1 MEWVE
6 ITATTIEDA
15 KAIAL
20 DRLGVDDADAEFEVV
35 EEPKAGLFGRTRGEA
50 RVRAR
55 IKPNSVRAK
64 ADRRDRRGKPATERT
79 SSSRQEPGERSERP
93 ERGPRNDRGSRGP
106 SRGRNDRNSRGD
118 RNERSERAPRTD
130 RAPRGERSERTPRE
144 DLPPV
149 DPTTV
154 SAVATTFLE
163 GLVKSA
169 GLNGS
174 VSAKVEGE
182 HIDIDVLGDDLGFL
196 VGTKGATLLAL
207 QDLTRVVSQRRL
219 GDHETRLRVD
229 VAGYREKRREALS
242 RFALKVADDVKTSG
256 QARALEPMNS
266 SDRKIVHDAL
276 TEVDGISTRS
286 EGSDPFRRVVVAL
299 ASISEDSE
307 IDDNADDSIGTDSS
321 TDE

>member
-6 ITATTIEDA
+6 ITATTIDDA

-20 DRLGVDDADAEFEVV
+20 DRLGVDDADAEFEVI

-64 ADRRDRRGKPATERT
+64 ADRRDRRGKPA
-79 SSSRQEPGERSERP
+79 GERSQNSRQDSGERA
-93 ERGPRNDRGSRGP
+93 ERGPRSDRGRRGP
-106 SRGRNDRNSRGD
+106 SRSRNDRNSRGD
-118 RNERSERAPRTD
+118 RNDRGERAPRTD
-130 RAPRGERSERTPRE
+130 RAPRAERAPRE

-182 HIDIDVLGDDLGFL
+182 HIDIDVLGEDLGFL

-229 VAGYREKRREALS
+229 VAGYREKRREALT
-242 RFALKVADDVKTSG
+242 RFALKVAGDVKSSG

-276 TEVDGISTRS
+276 TEVEGISTRS

-299 ASISEDSE
+299 ASIREDSA
-307 IDDNADDSIGTDSS
+307 IDDVDSS
-321 TDE
+321 DDE

>member
-15 KAIAL
+15 KALAL
-20 DRLGVDDADAEFEVV
+20 DRLGIDDGDAEFEIV

-55 IKPNSVRAK
+55 IKPNSLRAK
-64 ADRRDRRGKPATERT
+64 ADRRDRRGKPTSDRT
-79 SSSRQEPGERSERP
+79 SRPSSSRNERSARPERTERNDRGPRP
-93 ERGPRNDRGSRGP
+93 ERGSRSPRP
-106 SRGRNDRNSRGD
+106 
-118 RNERSERAPRTD
+118 ERSSRSEAPR
-130 RAPRGERSERTPRE
+130 ERTPRA

-154 SAVATTFLE
+154 SDVATTFLQ
-163 GLVKSA
+163 GLVTAA
-169 GLNGS
+169 GLQGS
-174 VSAKVEGE
+174 VSSKVEGE
-182 HIDIDVLGDDLGFL
+182 NIDIDVLGDDLNFL

-242 RFALKVADDVKTSG
+242 RFALKVAADVKTSG

-276 TEVDGISTRS
+276 VDSEGISTRS
-286 EGSDPFRRVVVAL
+286 EGTDPFRRVVVAL
-299 ASISEDSE
+299 ASTLETSTEF
-307 IDDNADDSIGTDSS
+307 DSS
-321 TDE
+321 DDADESLES

>member
-6 ITATTIEDA
+6 TTAETIDDA
-15 KAIAL
+15 KALAL
-20 DRLGVDDADAEFEVV
+20 DRLGVDDVDAEFEVV

-64 ADRRDRRGKPATERT
+64 ADRRDRRGKPTA
-79 SSSRQEPGERSERP
+79 ERSERP
-93 ERGPRNDRGSRGP
+93 ARPRQQRPERAERSDRGPRTDRGSRSP
-106 SRGRNDRNSRGD
+106 RADRSDRND
-118 RNERSERAPRTD
+118 APR
-130 RAPRGERSERTPRE
+130 ERTPRA

-163 GLVKSA
+163 GLVTAA
-169 GLNGS
+169 GLKGS

-182 HIDIDVLGDDLGFL
+182 NIDIDVLGDDLNFL
-196 VGTKGATLLAL
+196 VGTKGATLMAL

-242 RFALKVADDVKTSG
+242 RFALKVAADVKTSG

-266 SDRKIVHDAL
+266 ADRKIVHDAL
-276 TEVDGISTRS
+276 VESEGISTRS
-286 EGSDPFRRVVVAL
+286 EGTDPFRRVVVAL
-299 ASISEDSE
+299 ASTLESSVDDQDS
-307 IDDNADDSIGTDSS
+307 DQALDSQES
-321 TDE
+321 

>member
-15 KAIAL
+15 KALAL
-20 DRLGVDDADAEFEVV
+20 DRLGIDDGDAEFEIV

-64 ADRRDRRGKPATERT
+64 ADRRDRRGKPAGERTAKPRQERTER
-79 SSSRQEPGERSERP
+79 SDRGERQERSDRGPRKERAPRQARSERTERP
-93 ERGPRNDRGSRGP
+93 ER
-106 SRGRNDRNSRGD
+106 
-118 RNERSERAPRTD
+118 APR
-130 RAPRGERSERTPRE
+130 AERTPRE

-163 GLVKSA
+163 GLVSAA
-169 GLNGS
+169 GLKGS

-182 HIDIDVLGDDLGFL
+182 NIDIDVLGDDLGFL

-242 RFALKVADDVKTSG
+242 RFALKVAEDVKTSG

-276 TEVDGISTRS
+276 TEVEGISTRS

-307 IDDNADDSIGTDSS
+307 SVSDS
-321 TDE
+321 E

>member
-15 KAIAL
+15 KALAL
-20 DRLGVDDADAEFEVV
+20 DRLGIDDGDAEFEIV

-64 ADRRDRRGKPATERT
+64 ADRRDRRGKPAGERTAKPRQERTER
-79 SSSRQEPGERSERP
+79 SDRGERQERSDRGPRKERAPRQARSERSERP
-93 ERGPRNDRGSRGP
+93 ER
-106 SRGRNDRNSRGD
+106 
-118 RNERSERAPRTD
+118 APR
-130 RAPRGERSERTPRE
+130 AERTPRE

-163 GLVKSA
+163 GLVSAA
-169 GLNGS
+169 GLKGS

-182 HIDIDVLGDDLGFL
+182 NIDIDVLGDDLGFL

-242 RFALKVADDVKTSG
+242 RFALKVAEDVKTSG

-276 TEVDGISTRS
+276 TEVEGISTRS

-307 IDDNADDSIGTDSS
+307 SVSDS
-321 TDE
+321 E

>member
-15 KAIAL
+15 KALAL
-20 DRLGVDDADAEFEVV
+20 DRLGIDDGDAEFEIV

-64 ADRRDRRGKPATERT
+64 ADRRDRRGKPAGERT
-79 SSSRQEPGERSERP
+79 GERSTKPRQERT
-93 ERGPRNDRGSRGP
+93 ERSDRGERQERSDRGPRK
-106 SRGRNDRNSRGD
+106 
-118 RNERSERAPRTD
+118 ERAPRQARPE
-130 RAPRGERSERTPRE
+130 RAPRAERAPRE

-163 GLVKSA
+163 GLVSAA
-169 GLNGS
+169 GLKGS

-182 HIDIDVLGDDLGFL
+182 NIDIDVLGDDLGFL

-242 RFALKVADDVKTSG
+242 RFALKVAEDVKTSG

-307 IDDNADDSIGTDSS
+307 SVSDS
-321 TDE
+321 E

>member
-15 KAIAL
+15 KALAL
-20 DRLGVDDADAEFEVV
+20 DRLGIDDGDAEFEIV

-64 ADRRDRRGKPATERT
+64 ADRRDRRGKPAGERTAKPRQERTER
-79 SSSRQEPGERSERP
+79 SDRGERQERSDRGPRKERAPRQARSERAERP
-93 ERGPRNDRGSRGP
+93 ER
-106 SRGRNDRNSRGD
+106 
-118 RNERSERAPRTD
+118 APR
-130 RAPRGERSERTPRE
+130 AERTPRE

-163 GLVKSA
+163 GLVSAA
-169 GLNGS
+169 GLKGS

-182 HIDIDVLGDDLGFL
+182 NIDIDVLGDDLGFL

-242 RFALKVADDVKTSG
+242 RFALKVAEDVKTSG

-276 TEVDGISTRS
+276 TEVEGISTRS

-307 IDDNADDSIGTDSS
+307 SVSDS
-321 TDE
+321 E

>member
-6 ITATTIEDA
+6 TTAETIDDA
-15 KAIAL
+15 KALAL
-20 DRLGVDDADAEFEVV
+20 DRLGVDDVDAEFEVV

-64 ADRRDRRGKPATERT
+64 ADRRGKPTTERPE
-79 SSSRQEPGERSERP
+79 RAERSERP
-93 ERGPRNDRGSRGP
+93 ARPRQQRPERAERSERGPRTDRGSRSP
-106 SRGRNDRNSRGD
+106 RADRSDRND
-118 RNERSERAPRTD
+118 APR
-130 RAPRGERSERTPRE
+130 ERTPRA

-163 GLVKSA
+163 GLVTAA
-169 GLNGS
+169 GLKGS

-182 HIDIDVLGDDLGFL
+182 NIDIDVLGDDLNFL
-196 VGTKGATLLAL
+196 VGTKGATLMAL

-242 RFALKVADDVKTSG
+242 RFALKVAADVKTSG

-266 SDRKIVHDAL
+266 ADRKIVHDAL
-276 TEVDGISTRS
+276 VESEGISTRS
-286 EGSDPFRRVVVAL
+286 EGTDPFRRVVVAL
-299 ASISEDSE
+299 ASTLESSVDDQDS
-307 IDDNADDSIGTDSS
+307 DQALDSQES
-321 TDE
+321 

>member
-6 ITATTIEDA
+6 TTAETIDDA
-15 KAIAL
+15 KALAL
-20 DRLGVDDADAEFEVV
+20 DRLGVDDVDAEFEVV

-64 ADRRDRRGKPATERT
+64 ADRRDRRGKPSSERSSRP
-79 SSSRQEPGERSERP
+79 SSSRSDRNGRPERSDQNDRGPRP
-93 ERGPRNDRGSRGP
+93 ERGSRSPRPERSN
-106 SRGRNDRNSRGD
+106 
-118 RNERSERAPRTD
+118 RNEAPR
-130 RAPRGERSERTPRE
+130 ERTPRAE
-144 DLPPV
+144 LPPV

-154 SAVATTFLE
+154 SEVAITFLQ
-163 GLVKSA
+163 GLVTSA
-169 GLNGS
+169 GLKGS
-174 VSAKVEGE
+174 VTSKVEGE
-182 HIDIDVLGDDLGFL
+182 NIDIDVLGEDLNFL

-242 RFALKVADDVKTSG
+242 RFALKVAADVKSSG

-276 TEVDGISTRS
+276 VELEGISTRS
-286 EGSDPFRRVVVAL
+286 EGTDPFRRVVVAL
-299 ASISEDSE
+299 ASTLESSVEFDSSDDADTSSED
-307 IDDNADDSIGTDSS
+307 
-321 TDE
+321 

>member
-15 KAIAL
+15 KALAL
-20 DRLGVDDADAEFEVV
+20 DRLGIDDGDAEFEIV

-64 ADRRDRRGKPATERT
+64 ADRRDRRGKPAGERTAKPRQERTER
-79 SSSRQEPGERSERP
+79 SDRGERQERSDRGPRKERAPRQARPERP
-93 ERGPRNDRGSRGP
+93 ER
-106 SRGRNDRNSRGD
+106 
-118 RNERSERAPRTD
+118 APR
-130 RAPRGERSERTPRE
+130 AERTPRE

-163 GLVKSA
+163 GLVSAA
-169 GLNGS
+169 GLKGS

-182 HIDIDVLGDDLGFL
+182 NIDIDVLGDDLGFL

-242 RFALKVADDVKTSG
+242 RFALKVAEDVKTSG

-276 TEVDGISTRS
+276 TEVEGISTRS

-307 IDDNADDSIGTDSS
+307 SVSDS
-321 TDE
+321 E

>member
-15 KAIAL
+15 KALAL
-20 DRLGVDDADAEFEVV
+20 DRLGIDDGDAEFEIV

-64 ADRRDRRGKPATERT
+64 ADRRDRRGKPAGERTAKPRQERTER
-79 SSSRQEPGERSERP
+79 SDRGERQERSDRGPRKERAPRQARSERP
-93 ERGPRNDRGSRGP
+93 ERP
-106 SRGRNDRNSRGD
+106 
-118 RNERSERAPRTD
+118 ERAPR
-130 RAPRGERSERTPRE
+130 AERTPRE

-163 GLVKSA
+163 GLVSAA
-169 GLNGS
+169 GLKGS

-182 HIDIDVLGDDLGFL
+182 NIDIDVLGDDLGFL

-242 RFALKVADDVKTSG
+242 RFALKVAADVKTSG

-276 TEVDGISTRS
+276 TEVEGISTRS

-307 IDDNADDSIGTDSS
+307 SVSDS
-321 TDE
+321 E

>member
-1 MEWVE
+1 
-6 ITATTIEDA
+6 
-15 KAIAL
+15 
-20 DRLGVDDADAEFEVV
+20 
-35 EEPKAGLFGRTRGEA
+35 LFGRTRGEA

-64 ADRRDRRGKPATERT
+64 ADRRDRRGKPA
-79 SSSRQEPGERSERP
+79 GERSQNSRQDSGERA
-93 ERGPRNDRGSRGP
+93 ERGPRSDRGSRGQ
-106 SRGRNDRNSRGD
+106 SRSRNDRNSRGD
-118 RNERSERAPRTD
+118 RNDRNDRGERAPRTD
-130 RAPRGERSERTPRE
+130 RAPRAERTPRE

-182 HIDIDVLGDDLGFL
+182 HIDIDVLGEDLGFL

-229 VAGYREKRREALS
+229 VAGYREKRREALT
-242 RFALKVADDVKTSG
+242 RFALKVAGDVKSSG

-276 TEVDGISTRS
+276 TEVEGISTRS

-299 ASISEDSE
+299 ASISEDSA
-307 IDDNADDSIGTDSS
+307 IDDVDSS
-321 TDE
+321 DDE

>member
-15 KAIAL
+15 KALAL
-20 DRLGVDDADAEFEVV
+20 DRLGIDDGDAEFEIV

-64 ADRRDRRGKPATERT
+64 ADRRDRRGKPAGERTAKPRQERTER
-79 SSSRQEPGERSERP
+79 SDRGERQERSD
-93 ERGPRNDRGSRGP
+93 RGPRK
-106 SRGRNDRNSRGD
+106 
-118 RNERSERAPRTD
+118 ERAPRQTRPERAE
-130 RAPRGERSERTPRE
+130 RAPRAERTPRE

-163 GLVKSA
+163 GLVSAA
-169 GLNGS
+169 GLKGS
-174 VSAKVEGE
+174 VSTKVEGE
-182 HIDIDVLGDDLGFL
+182 NIDIDVLGDDLGFL

-242 RFALKVADDVKTSG
+242 RFALKVAEDVKTSG

-276 TEVDGISTRS
+276 TEVEGISTRS

-307 IDDNADDSIGTDSS
+307 SVSDS
-321 TDE
+321 E

>member
-6 ITATTIEDA
+6 ITATTIDDA

-20 DRLGVDDADAEFEVV
+20 DRLGVDDADAEFEVI

-64 ADRRDRRGKPATERT
+64 ADRRDRRGKPA
-79 SSSRQEPGERSERP
+79 GERSQNSRQDSGERT
-93 ERGPRNDRGSRGP
+93 ERGPRSDRGSRGP
-106 SRGRNDRNSRGD
+106 SRSRNDRNSRGD
-118 RNERSERAPRTD
+118 RNDRSERASRTD
-130 RAPRGERSERTPRE
+130 RAPRAERAPRE

-182 HIDIDVLGDDLGFL
+182 HIDIDVLGEDLGFL

-229 VAGYREKRREALS
+229 VAGYREKRREALT
-242 RFALKVADDVKTSG
+242 RFALKVAGDVKSSG

-276 TEVDGISTRS
+276 TEVEGISTRS

-299 ASISEDSE
+299 ASISEDSAIE
-307 IDDNADDSIGTDSS
+307 DIDSS
-321 TDE
+321 DDE

>member
-15 KAIAL
+15 KALAL
-20 DRLGVDDADAEFEVV
+20 DRLGIDDGDAEFEIV

-64 ADRRDRRGKPATERT
+64 ADRRDRRGKPAGERTAKPRQERTER
-79 SSSRQEPGERSERP
+79 SDRGERQERSD
-93 ERGPRNDRGSRGP
+93 RGPRK
-106 SRGRNDRNSRGD
+106 
-118 RNERSERAPRTD
+118 ERAPRQTRPERAE
-130 RAPRGERSERTPRE
+130 RAPRAERTHRE

-163 GLVKSA
+163 GLVSAA
-169 GLNGS
+169 GLKGS

-182 HIDIDVLGDDLGFL
+182 NIDIDVLGDDLGFL

-242 RFALKVADDVKTSG
+242 RFALKVAEDVKTSG

-276 TEVDGISTRS
+276 TEVEGISTRS

-307 IDDNADDSIGTDSS
+307 SVSDS
-321 TDE
+321 E

>member
-15 KAIAL
+15 KALAL
-20 DRLGVDDADAEFEVV
+20 DRLGIDDGDAEFEIV

-64 ADRRDRRGKPATERT
+64 ADRRDRRGKPAGERTAKPRQERTER
-79 SSSRQEPGERSERP
+79 SDRGERQERSDRGPRKERAPRQARSERP
-93 ERGPRNDRGSRGP
+93 ERA
-106 SRGRNDRNSRGD
+106 
-118 RNERSERAPRTD
+118 ERAPR
-130 RAPRGERSERTPRE
+130 AERTPRE

-163 GLVKSA
+163 GLVSAA
-169 GLNGS
+169 GLKGS

-182 HIDIDVLGDDLGFL
+182 NIDIDVLGDDLGFL

-242 RFALKVADDVKTSG
+242 RFALKVAEDVKTSG

-276 TEVDGISTRS
+276 TEVEGISTRS

-307 IDDNADDSIGTDSS
+307 SVSDS
-321 TDE
+321 E

>member
-15 KAIAL
+15 KALAL
-20 DRLGVDDADAEFEVV
+20 DRLGIDDGDAEFEIV

-64 ADRRDRRGKPATERT
+64 ADRRDRRGKPAGERTAKPRQERTER
-79 SSSRQEPGERSERP
+79 SDRGERQERSDRGPRKERAPRQARPERAERP
-93 ERGPRNDRGSRGP
+93 ERSPR
-106 SRGRNDRNSRGD
+106 
-118 RNERSERAPRTD
+118 A
-130 RAPRGERSERTPRE
+130 ERTPRE

-163 GLVKSA
+163 GLVSAA
-169 GLNGS
+169 GLKGS

-182 HIDIDVLGDDLGFL
+182 NIDIDVLGDDLGFL

-242 RFALKVADDVKTSG
+242 RFALKVAEDVKTSG

-276 TEVDGISTRS
+276 TEVEGISTRS

-307 IDDNADDSIGTDSS
+307 SVSDS
-321 TDE
+321 E

>member
-6 ITATTIEDA
+6 ITATTIDDA

-20 DRLGVDDADAEFEVV
+20 DRLGVDDADAEFEVI

-64 ADRRDRRGKPATERT
+64 ADRRDRRGKPA
-79 SSSRQEPGERSERP
+79 GERSQNSRQDAGERA
-93 ERGPRNDRGSRGP
+93 ERGPRSDRGSRGP
-106 SRGRNDRNSRGD
+106 SRSRNDRNSRGD
-118 RNERSERAPRTD
+118 RNDRGERAPRTD
-130 RAPRGERSERTPRE
+130 RAPRAERAPRE

-182 HIDIDVLGDDLGFL
+182 HIDIDVLGEDLGFL

-229 VAGYREKRREALS
+229 VAGYREKRREALT
-242 RFALKVADDVKTSG
+242 RFALKVAGDVKSSG

-276 TEVDGISTRS
+276 TEVEGISTRS

-299 ASISEDSE
+299 ASIREDSA
-307 IDDNADDSIGTDSS
+307 IDDVDSS
-321 TDE
+321 DDE

>member
-15 KAIAL
+15 KALAL
-20 DRLGVDDADAEFEVV
+20 DRLGIDDGDAEFEIV

-64 ADRRDRRGKPATERT
+64 ADRRDRRGKPTAKPRQERTER
-79 SSSRQEPGERSERP
+79 SDRGERQERSD
-93 ERGPRNDRGSRGP
+93 RGPRKERAPRQARS
-106 SRGRNDRNSRGD
+106 
-118 RNERSERAPRTD
+118 ERSERAPR
-130 RAPRGERSERTPRE
+130 AERTPRE

-163 GLVKSA
+163 GLVSAA
-169 GLNGS
+169 GLKGS

-182 HIDIDVLGDDLGFL
+182 NIDIDVLGDDLGFL

-242 RFALKVADDVKTSG
+242 RFALKVAEDVKTSG

-276 TEVDGISTRS
+276 TEVEGISTRS

-307 IDDNADDSIGTDSS
+307 SVSDS
-321 TDE
+321 E

>member
-6 ITATTIEDA
+6 ITATTIDDA

-20 DRLGVDDADAEFEVV
+20 DRLGVDDADAEFEVI

-64 ADRRDRRGKPATERT
+64 ADRRDRRGKPA
-79 SSSRQEPGERSERP
+79 GERSQNSRQDSGERT
-93 ERGPRNDRGSRGP
+93 ERGPRSDRGSRGP
-106 SRGRNDRNSRGD
+106 SRSRNDRNSRGD
-118 RNERSERAPRTD
+118 RNDRSERASRTD
-130 RAPRGERSERTPRE
+130 RAPRAERAPRE

-182 HIDIDVLGDDLGFL
+182 HIDIDVLGEDLGFL

-229 VAGYREKRREALS
+229 VAGYREKRREALT
-242 RFALKVADDVKTSG
+242 RFALKVAGDVKSSG

-276 TEVDGISTRS
+276 TEVEGISTRS

-299 ASISEDSE
+299 ASISEDSA
-307 IDDNADDSIGTDSS
+307 IDDIDSS
-321 TDE
+321 DEE

>member
-6 ITATTIEDA
+6 ITAATIDDA

-20 DRLGVDDADAEFEVV
+20 DRLGVDDADAEFEVI

-79 SSSRQEPGERSERP
+79 SGSRSETGGELRELRERRGQGERSERGSGHDRGGRGNRNQGGSHR
-93 ERGPRNDRGSRGP
+93 ERSGRPQRAERND
-106 SRGRNDRNSRGD
+106 
-118 RNERSERAPRTD
+118 
-130 RAPRGERSERTPRE
+130 RTPRE
-144 DLPPV
+144 DLPSV

-169 GLNGS
+169 GVEGS
-174 VSAKVEGE
+174 VVAKVEGE
-182 HIDIDVLGDDLGFL
+182 HIDLDVLGEDLGFL

-229 VAGYREKRREALS
+229 VAGYREKRREALT
-242 RFALKVADDVKTSG
+242 RFALKVASDVKTSG

-299 ASISEDSE
+299 ASISEDT
-307 IDDNADDSIGTDSS
+307 ATDSAEIQDQDGANLA
-321 TDE
+321 DE

>member
-15 KAIAL
+15 KALAL
-20 DRLGVDDADAEFEVV
+20 DRLGIDDGDAEFEIV

-64 ADRRDRRGKPATERT
+64 ADRRDRRGKPAGERTAKPRQERTER
-79 SSSRQEPGERSERP
+79 SDRGERQERSDRGLRKERAPRQARSERSERP
-93 ERGPRNDRGSRGP
+93 ER
-106 SRGRNDRNSRGD
+106 
-118 RNERSERAPRTD
+118 APR
-130 RAPRGERSERTPRE
+130 AERTPRE

-163 GLVKSA
+163 GLVSAA
-169 GLNGS
+169 GLKGS

-182 HIDIDVLGDDLGFL
+182 NIDIDVLGDDLGFL

-242 RFALKVADDVKTSG
+242 RFALKVAEDVKTSG

-276 TEVDGISTRS
+276 TEVEGISTRS

-307 IDDNADDSIGTDSS
+307 SVSDS
-321 TDE
+321 E

>member
-15 KAIAL
+15 KALAL
-20 DRLGVDDADAEFEVV
+20 DRLGIDDGDAEFEIV

-64 ADRRDRRGKPATERT
+64 ADRRDRRGKPAGERT
-79 SSSRQEPGERSERP
+79 GERSAKPRQERT
-93 ERGPRNDRGSRGP
+93 ERSDRGERQERSDRGPRK
-106 SRGRNDRNSRGD
+106 
-118 RNERSERAPRTD
+118 ERAPRQARPE
-130 RAPRGERSERTPRE
+130 RAPRAERAPRE

-163 GLVKSA
+163 GLVSAA
-169 GLNGS
+169 GLKGS

-182 HIDIDVLGDDLGFL
+182 NIDIDVLGDDLGFL

-242 RFALKVADDVKTSG
+242 RFALKVAEDVKTSG

-307 IDDNADDSIGTDSS
+307 SVSDS
-321 TDE
+321 E

>member
-6 ITATTIEDA
+6 ITATTIDDA

-20 DRLGVDDADAEFEVV
+20 DRLGVDDADAEFEVI

-64 ADRRDRRGKPATERT
+64 ADRRDRRGKPA
-79 SSSRQEPGERSERP
+79 GERSQNSRQDSGERT
-93 ERGPRNDRGSRGP
+93 ERGPRSDRGSRGP
-106 SRGRNDRNSRGD
+106 SRSRNDRNSRGD
-118 RNERSERAPRTD
+118 RNDRSERASRTD
-130 RAPRGERSERTPRE
+130 RAPRAERAPRE

-182 HIDIDVLGDDLGFL
+182 HIDIDVLGEDLGFL

-229 VAGYREKRREALS
+229 VAGYREKRREALT
-242 RFALKVADDVKTSG
+242 RFALKVAGDVKSSG

-276 TEVDGISTRS
+276 TEVEGISTRS
-286 EGSDPFRRVVVAL
+286 EGSDPFRRIVVAL
-299 ASISEDSE
+299 ASISEDSA
-307 IDDNADDSIGTDSS
+307 IDDTDSS
-321 TDE
+321 DDE

>member
-15 KAIAL
+15 KALAL
-20 DRLGVDDADAEFEVV
+20 DRLGIDDGDAEFEIV

-55 IKPNSVRAK
+55 IKPNSLRAK
-64 ADRRDRRGKPATERT
+64 ADRRDRRGKPAGERTAKPRQERTER
-79 SSSRQEPGERSERP
+79 SDRGERQERSD
-93 ERGPRNDRGSRGP
+93 RGPRKERAPRQARS
-106 SRGRNDRNSRGD
+106 
-118 RNERSERAPRTD
+118 ERSERAS
-130 RAPRGERSERTPRE
+130 RAERTPRE

-163 GLVKSA
+163 GLVSAA
-169 GLNGS
+169 GLKGS

-182 HIDIDVLGDDLGFL
+182 NIDIDVLGDDLGFL

-242 RFALKVADDVKTSG
+242 RFALKVAEDVKTSG

-276 TEVDGISTRS
+276 TEVEGISTRS

-307 IDDNADDSIGTDSS
+307 SVSDN
-321 TDE
+321 E

>member
-15 KAIAL
+15 KALAL
-20 DRLGVDDADAEFEVV
+20 DRLGIDDGDAEFEIV

-64 ADRRDRRGKPATERT
+64 ADRRDRRGKPAGERTAKPRQERTER
-79 SSSRQEPGERSERP
+79 SDRGERQERSD
-93 ERGPRNDRGSRGP
+93 RGPRK
-106 SRGRNDRNSRGD
+106 
-118 RNERSERAPRTD
+118 ERAPRQNRPERAE
-130 RAPRGERSERTPRE
+130 RAPRAERTPRE

-163 GLVKSA
+163 GLVSAA
-169 GLNGS
+169 GLKGS
-174 VSAKVEGE
+174 VTAKVEGE
-182 HIDIDVLGDDLGFL
+182 NIDIDVLGDDLGFL

-242 RFALKVADDVKTSG
+242 RFALKVAEDVKTSG

-276 TEVDGISTRS
+276 TEVEGISTRS

-307 IDDNADDSIGTDSS
+307 SVSDS
-321 TDE
+321 E

>member
-6 ITATTIEDA
+6 ITATTIDDA

-20 DRLGVDDADAEFEVV
+20 DRLGVDDADAEFEVI

-64 ADRRDRRGKPATERT
+64 ADRRDRRGKPA
-79 SSSRQEPGERSERP
+79 GERSQNSRQDAGERTERA
-93 ERGPRNDRGSRGP
+93 ERGPRSDRGSRSP
-106 SRGRNDRNSRGD
+106 SRSRND
-118 RNERSERAPRTD
+118 RSERALRTD
-130 RAPRGERSERTPRE
+130 RAPRAERAPRE

-182 HIDIDVLGDDLGFL
+182 HIDIDVLGEDLGFL

-229 VAGYREKRREALS
+229 VAGYREKRREALT
-242 RFALKVADDVKTSG
+242 RFALKVAGDVKSSG

-276 TEVDGISTRS
+276 TEVEGISTRS

-299 ASISEDSE
+299 ASISEDSA
-307 IDDNADDSIGTDSS
+307 IDDVNSSDD
-321 TDE
+321 E

>member
-15 KAIAL
+15 KALAL
-20 DRLGVDDADAEFEVV
+20 DRLGIDDGDAEFEIV

-64 ADRRDRRGKPATERT
+64 ADRRDRRGKPAGERTAKPRQERTER
-79 SSSRQEPGERSERP
+79 SDRGERQERSD
-93 ERGPRNDRGSRGP
+93 RGPRK
-106 SRGRNDRNSRGD
+106 
-118 RNERSERAPRTD
+118 ERAPRQNRQERAE
-130 RAPRGERSERTPRE
+130 RAPRAERTPRE

-163 GLVKSA
+163 GLVSAA
-169 GLNGS
+169 GLKGS

-182 HIDIDVLGDDLGFL
+182 NIDIDVLGDDLGFL

-242 RFALKVADDVKTSG
+242 RFALKVAEDVKTSG

-276 TEVDGISTRS
+276 TEVEGISTRS

-307 IDDNADDSIGTDSS
+307 SVSDS
-321 TDE
+321 E

>member
-15 KAIAL
+15 KALAL
-20 DRLGVDDADAEFEVV
+20 DRLGIDDGDAEFEIV

-64 ADRRDRRGKPATERT
+64 ADRRDRRGKPAGERTAKPRQERTER
-79 SSSRQEPGERSERP
+79 SDRGERQERSDRGPRKERAPRQARSERSERP
-93 ERGPRNDRGSRGP
+93 ER
-106 SRGRNDRNSRGD
+106 
-118 RNERSERAPRTD
+118 APR
-130 RAPRGERSERTPRE
+130 AERTPRE

-163 GLVKSA
+163 GLVSAA
-169 GLNGS
+169 GLKGS

-182 HIDIDVLGDDLGFL
+182 NIDIDVLGDDLGFL

-242 RFALKVADDVKTSG
+242 RFALKVAEDVKTSG

-276 TEVDGISTRS
+276 TEVEGISTRS

-307 IDDNADDSIGTDSS
+307 SVSD
-321 TDE
+321 

>member
-6 ITATTIEDA
+6 TTAETIDDA
-15 KAIAL
+15 KALAL
-20 DRLGVDDADAEFEVV
+20 DRLGVDDVDAEFEVV

-64 ADRRDRRGKPATERT
+64 ADRRDRRGKPTAER
-79 SSSRQEPGERSERP
+79 SERSERP
-93 ERGPRNDRGSRGP
+93 ARPRQQRPERAERSERGPRTDRGSRSP
-106 SRGRNDRNSRGD
+106 RADRSDRND
-118 RNERSERAPRTD
+118 APR
-130 RAPRGERSERTPRE
+130 ERTPRA

-163 GLVKSA
+163 GLVTAA
-169 GLNGS
+169 GLKGS

-182 HIDIDVLGDDLGFL
+182 NIDIDVLGDDLNFL
-196 VGTKGATLLAL
+196 VGTKGATLMAL

-242 RFALKVADDVKTSG
+242 RFALKVAADVKTSG

-266 SDRKIVHDAL
+266 ADRKIVHDAL
-276 TEVDGISTRS
+276 VESEGISTRS
-286 EGSDPFRRVVVAL
+286 EGTDPFRRVVVAL
-299 ASISEDSE
+299 ASTLESSVDGQDS
-307 IDDNADDSIGTDSS
+307 DQALDSQES
-321 TDE
+321 

>member
-6 ITATTIEDA
+6 ITAETIDDA
-15 KAIAL
+15 KALAL
-20 DRLGVDDADAEFEVV
+20 DRLGVDDVDAEFEVV

-64 ADRRDRRGKPATERT
+64 ADRRDRRGKPTTERT
-79 SSSRQEPGERSERP
+79 SRPRQQSTERTDRP
-93 ERGPRNDRGSRGP
+93 ERSSRPDRGPRKPRTERP
-106 SRGRNDRNSRGD
+106 SR
-118 RNERSERAPRTD
+118 NEAPR
-130 RAPRGERSERTPRE
+130 ERTPRE

-154 SAVATTFLE
+154 GEAATTFLQ
-163 GLVKSA
+163 GLVTAA
-169 GLNGS
+169 GLQGS
-174 VSAKVEGE
+174 VSTKVEGE
-182 HIDIDVLGDDLGFL
+182 NIDIDVLGDDLNFL

-242 RFALKVADDVKTSG
+242 RFALKVAADVKTSG

-266 SDRKIVHDAL
+266 ADRKIVHDAL
-276 TEVDGISTRS
+276 VEAEGISTRS
-286 EGSDPFRRVVVAL
+286 EGTDPFRRVVVAL
-299 ASISEDSE
+299 ASTLESSL
-307 IDDNADDSIGTDSS
+307 DDSTQNDDS
-321 TDE
+321 DELSEA

>member
-15 KAIAL
+15 KALAL
-20 DRLGVDDADAEFEVV
+20 DRLGIDDGDAEFEIV

-64 ADRRDRRGKPATERT
+64 ADRRDRRGKPAGERTAKPRQERTER
-79 SSSRQEPGERSERP
+79 SDRGERQERSDRGPRKERAPRQARAERP
-93 ERGPRNDRGSRGP
+93 ER
-106 SRGRNDRNSRGD
+106 
-118 RNERSERAPRTD
+118 APR
-130 RAPRGERSERTPRE
+130 AERTPRE

-163 GLVKSA
+163 GLVSAA
-169 GLNGS
+169 GLKGS

-182 HIDIDVLGDDLGFL
+182 NIDIDVLGDDLGFL

-242 RFALKVADDVKTSG
+242 RFALKVAEDVKTSG

-276 TEVDGISTRS
+276 TEVEGISTRS

-307 IDDNADDSIGTDSS
+307 SVSDS
-321 TDE
+321 E

>member
-15 KAIAL
+15 KALAL
-20 DRLGVDDADAEFEVV
+20 DRLGIDDGDAEFEIV

-55 IKPNSVRAK
+55 IKPNPVRAK
-64 ADRRDRRGKPATERT
+64 ADRRDRRGKPAGERT
-79 SSSRQEPGERSERP
+79 GERSTKPRQERT
-93 ERGPRNDRGSRGP
+93 ERSDRGERQERSDRGPRK
-106 SRGRNDRNSRGD
+106 
-118 RNERSERAPRTD
+118 ERAPRQARPE
-130 RAPRGERSERTPRE
+130 RAPRAERTPRE

-163 GLVKSA
+163 GLVSAA
-169 GLNGS
+169 GLKGS

-182 HIDIDVLGDDLGFL
+182 NIDIDVLGDDLGFL

-242 RFALKVADDVKTSG
+242 RFALKVAEDVKTSG

-307 IDDNADDSIGTDSS
+307 SVSDS
-321 TDE
+321 E

>member
-6 ITATTIEDA
+6 TTAETIDDA
-15 KAIAL
+15 KALAL
-20 DRLGVDDADAEFEVV
+20 DRLGVDDVDAEFEVV

-64 ADRRDRRGKPATERT
+64 ADRRDRRGKPTA
-79 SSSRQEPGERSERP
+79 ERSERP
-93 ERGPRNDRGSRGP
+93 ARPRQQRPERAERSERGPRTDRGSRSP
-106 SRGRNDRNSRGD
+106 RADRPDRND
-118 RNERSERAPRTD
+118 APR
-130 RAPRGERSERTPRE
+130 ERTPRA

-163 GLVKSA
+163 GLVTAA
-169 GLNGS
+169 GLKGS

-182 HIDIDVLGDDLGFL
+182 NIDIDVLGDDLNFL
-196 VGTKGATLLAL
+196 VGTKGATLMAL

-242 RFALKVADDVKTSG
+242 RFALKVAADVKTSG

-266 SDRKIVHDAL
+266 ADRQIVHDAL
-276 TEVDGISTRS
+276 VESEGISTRS
-286 EGSDPFRRVVVAL
+286 EGTDPFRRVVVAL
-299 ASISEDSE
+299 ASTLESSVDDQDS
-307 IDDNADDSIGTDSS
+307 DQALDSQES
-321 TDE
+321 

>member
-6 ITATTIEDA
+6 TTAETIDDA
-15 KAIAL
+15 KALAL
-20 DRLGVDDADAEFEVV
+20 DRLGVDDVDAEFEVV

-64 ADRRDRRGKPATERT
+64 ADRRDRRGKPSSER
-79 SSSRQEPGERSERP
+79 SSRPNSSRSDRNGRPERSDQNDRGPRP
-93 ERGPRNDRGSRGP
+93 ERGSRSPRPERSN
-106 SRGRNDRNSRGD
+106 
-118 RNERSERAPRTD
+118 RNEAPR
-130 RAPRGERSERTPRE
+130 ERTLRAE
-144 DLPPV
+144 LPPV

-154 SAVATTFLE
+154 SEVAITFLQ
-163 GLVKSA
+163 GLVIAA
-169 GLNGS
+169 GLKGS
-174 VSAKVEGE
+174 VTSKVEGE
-182 HIDIDVLGDDLGFL
+182 NIDIDVLGEDLNFL

-242 RFALKVADDVKTSG
+242 RFALKVAADVKSSG

-276 TEVDGISTRS
+276 VELEGISTRS
-286 EGSDPFRRVVVAL
+286 EGTDPFRRVVVAL
-299 ASISEDSE
+299 ASTLESSVEFDSSDDADSSSED
-307 IDDNADDSIGTDSS
+307 
-321 TDE
+321 

>member
-15 KAIAL
+15 KALAL
-20 DRLGVDDADAEFEVV
+20 DRLGIDDGDAEFEIV

-64 ADRRDRRGKPATERT
+64 ADRRDRRGKPAGERTAKPRQERTER
-79 SSSRQEPGERSERP
+79 SDRGERQERSDRGPRKERAPRQARSERSERP
-93 ERGPRNDRGSRGP
+93 ER
-106 SRGRNDRNSRGD
+106 
-118 RNERSERAPRTD
+118 APR
-130 RAPRGERSERTPRE
+130 AERTPRE

-163 GLVKSA
+163 GLVSAA
-169 GLNGS
+169 GLKGS

-182 HIDIDVLGDDLGFL
+182 NIDIDVLGDDLGFL

-242 RFALKVADDVKTSG
+242 RFALKVAADVKTSG

-276 TEVDGISTRS
+276 TEVEGISTRS

-307 IDDNADDSIGTDSS
+307 SVADS
-321 TDE
+321 E